1 MKTLREFGAAV
12 ILTFVL
18 ALSAVAGQTDT
29 PPCSSPQPG
38 QTDTPPCSTLLASGD
53 MNRSGVVSTAA
64 GNMGTVAASNTT
76 SLTRIAADL
85 LLEFLPLF

>member
-53 MNRSGVVSTAA
+53 MNRSGVASTAS
-64 GNMGTVAASNTT
+64 GDMGTPVANET